1 MTKKIFLALTL
12 TLCSLL
18 ASAQDTADTDADIQY
33 VTDQLRLSLYTE
45 ASAQSKV
52 LKLLQS
58 GDALN
63 VEEIRGPYALVTAAD
78 GTRGWVKRGFLVN
91 SPTANILLREEEEK
105 NAELLEEVEKLGNSK
120 VIIDTY
126 EKDMD
131 EMKGQIAVLES
142 ERGEANEN
150 IAMLQQ
156 TIDAKQQEL
165 DRKSENNEPV
175 AEVLAEVFLRYWKII
190 VPVFLF
196 LLLLCFL
203 ISKVIVEARIKAR
216 FQGIKIW

>member
-105 NAELLEEVEKLGNSK
+105 NADLLEEVEKLGNSK

>member
-1 MTKKIFLALTL
+1 
-12 TLCSLL
+12 
-18 ASAQDTADTDADIQY
+18 
-33 VTDQLRLSLYTE
+33 
-45 ASAQSKV
+45 

>member
-18 ASAQDTADTDADIQY
+18 ASAQDTADTDTDIQY

>member
-1 MTKKIFLALTL
+1 VTKKIFLALTL

-18 ASAQDTADTDADIQY
+18 ASAQDTADTDTDIQY

>member
-1 MTKKIFLALTL
+1 VTKKIFLALTL